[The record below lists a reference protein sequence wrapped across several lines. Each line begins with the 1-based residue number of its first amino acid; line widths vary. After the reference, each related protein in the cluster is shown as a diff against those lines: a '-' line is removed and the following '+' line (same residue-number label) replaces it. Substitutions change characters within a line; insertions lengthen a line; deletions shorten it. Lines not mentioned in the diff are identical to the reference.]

1 MFCEVA
7 ALESLEIRCE
17 GMKLNA
23 RDPKSP
29 ERRRKGTGKVWRT
42 DTLIK
47 PMVLLDLELPRSLSV
62 ITNNGSFLPL
72 LPHLFENPE

>member
-7 ALESLEIRCE
+7 ALESLVIRCE
-17 GMKLNA
+17 GMKLNV

-47 PMVLLDLELPRSLSV
+47 PMALLDLELPRSLSL

>member
-1 MFCEVA
+1 
-7 ALESLEIRCE
+7 
-17 GMKLNA
+17 MKLNA
-23 RDPKSP
+23 RDLRSP

-47 PMVLLDLELPRSLSV
+47 PIILHDIELPRSLSL

-72 LPHLFENPE
+72 IPHLPENPE